1 METKLPE
8 FMQSCL
14 WSYDISTMDPQKSK
28 VTVITQAINH
38 GDSRQLQWMLQNYSD
53 REIREVVTHPTRG
66 MWWREK
72 LRFWLNKYG
81 VMIDPLR
88 FELAIREIELRPMS
102 LYKEFWERVDREKNE
117 VARRYS

>member
-14 WSYDISTMDPQKSK
+14 WSYDISKIDPRKAK
-28 VTVITQAINH
+28 ELIITQTINH
-38 GDSRQLQWMLQNYSD
+38 GDPTQLGWVISNYTD
-53 REIREVVTHPTRG
+53 AEIKEVVTHPVRG

-72 LRFWLNKYG
+72 LRFWLHKYG

-88 FELAIREIELRPMS
+88 FEVAVREIDLRPPS
-102 LYKEFWERVDREKNE
+102 LYREFFSRVDREKNE
-117 VARRYS
+117 TARKYS